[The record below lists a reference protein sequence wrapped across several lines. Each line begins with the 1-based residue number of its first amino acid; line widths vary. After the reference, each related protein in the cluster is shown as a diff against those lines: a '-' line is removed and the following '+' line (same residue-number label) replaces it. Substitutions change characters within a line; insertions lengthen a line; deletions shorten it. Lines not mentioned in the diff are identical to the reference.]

1 MYTQW
6 IHTKSNFD
14 TNTVSRDR
22 HAIQHQADRRKRK
35 AIFSPYFLKMGGK
48 IVVLQ
53 GIHFVTTCVQDFVA
67 LVLHAALAISDSFSI
82 VHT

>member
-1 MYTQW
+1 MHTQW

-14 TNTVSRDR
+14 THTVSRDR
-22 HAIQHQADRRKRK
+22 HTIQHQEDRHKRK
-35 AIFSPYFLKMGGK
+35 AFFSPYFFKMGGK

-53 GIHFVTTCVQDFVA
+53 GICFVTSCVQDFVA
-67 LVLHAALAISDSFSI
+67 PVLHDALAISDLFSM